1 MDHAYL
7 ESTVAPVLTD
17 ALTSLAVRLAGTYMP
32 PASTRTAPP
41 PVHPTM
47 DAIEYVARYL
57 LHSLHDHDAELK
69 IDEAKR
75 RATRDVRIA
84 HAVEEEVRRKVDA
97 AHRPVVLAAE
107 NALEGVSA
115 AEPQSVTDESE
126 LAVPVP
132 VPGSA
137 SGSRPLTSTT
147 GTEGGAEGNEEPAS
161 EDAVGEES
169 GEPGP
174 AGDDDA
180 PAQDDSAAAEPTEDT
195 PEPTAAD

>member
-7 ESTVAPVLTD
+7 ESTVAPILTD

-32 PASTRTAPP
+32 PESTRTAPP

-57 LHSLHDHDAELK
+57 LHSLHDRDADLK

-75 RATRDVRIA
+75 RAVRDVRIA
-84 HAVEEEVRRKVDA
+84 HAAEDEVRRKLGA
-97 AHRPVVLAAE
+97 AHRPAA
-107 NALEGVSA
+107 VSA
-115 AEPQSVTDESE
+115 AEAAAEGEGAEPRTVDEQGD
-126 LAVPVP
+126 AAAAPP

-137 SGSRPLTSTT
+137 SGSRPLTSAA
-147 GTEGGAEGNEEPAS
+147 GAEGNEETAA
-161 EDAVGEES
+161 EDAKGDEQ

-174 AGDDDA
+174 EGDDDA
-180 PAQDDSAAAEPTEDT
+180 QAQDDAAAAEPTDGAA
-195 PEPTAAD
+195 EPVAAD

>member
-57 LHSLHDHDAELK
+57 LHSLHDRDADLK
-69 IDEAKR
+69 LDEAKR

-84 HAVEEEVRRKVDA
+84 QAAEDEVRRKLGA
-97 AHRPVVLAAE
+97 AHRPVVPAAE
-107 NALEGVSA
+107 NAAGGESAESRPPVDEEGEGA
-115 AEPQSVTDESE
+115 A
-126 LAVPVP
+126 AAP

-137 SGSRPLTSTT
+137 SGRRPLTSAN
-147 GTEGGAEGNEEPAS
+147 GADGNEESAA
-161 EDAVGEES
+161 EDATGEET

-174 AGDDDA
+174 EGDDDA
-180 PAQDDSAAAEPTEDT
+180 QARDDATAVEPTDEA